1 MVVGW
6 SSNGLEV
13 RISKRSPNQNLIVSG
28 QSGSGKSIRLEN
40 IKEECIKSGGTV
52 IDFDID
58 GTHPAIEGKDTNVIS
73 AKEDGL
79 NLPILDTS
87 RIASG
92 FESEANFL
100 AYTVE
105 MFSNAIPLGIR
116 QQGALREAIKY
127 AAEKRNEYAN
137 DMEAIAEGLQY
148 EGTGFAMTVHEKLW
162 GLLNCGIFRK
172 SSKAFQKGKINIL
185 SLKGI
190 NPSQQRAIAEIFLSC
205 IWREIRTQH
214 LSFDSLTLVIDEFQN
229 LSVKKNS
236 TLMEMLR
243 EARKYNVQLVLA
255 TQSLTAF
262 SKETL
267 AAINQAAVRIYFRP
281 SKYDKKRVAEEID
294 SNNPGPWMIK
304 LEKLDVGKSVV
315 TGDLCMNGREFS
327 GPVILRSN
335 FKPEATKFDTRSQLI
350 HRKF

>member
-6 SSNGLEV
+6 LSNGIEV
-13 RISKRSPNQNLIVSG
+13 RISKKSPNQGIVISG
-28 QSGSGKSIRLEN
+28 QSGSGKSSRIEN
-40 IKEECIKSGGTV
+40 IKAECVKEGGTV
-52 IDFDID
+52 IDLDID
-58 GTHPAIEGKDTNVIS
+58 GTHPALEDRDVNVIS
-73 AKEDGL
+73 AREDGL
-79 NLPILDTS
+79 NLPILDTF
-87 RIASG
+87 RVESG

-100 AYTVE
+100 TYTVE

-116 QQGALREAIKY
+116 QQGALREAVKF
-127 AAEKRNEYAN
+127 AAENRDKYSN
-137 DMEAIAEGLQY
+137 DMEAIAAGLQY

-185 SLKGI
+185 SLQGI
-190 NPSQQRAIAEIFLSC
+190 NPSQQRAVAEIFISYM
-205 IWREIRTQH
+205 WREIRAQH
-214 LSFDSLTLVIDEFQN
+214 LGFDSLTLVIDEFQN
-229 LSVKKNS
+229 LSFKKNS

-243 EARKYNVQLVLA
+243 EARKYGVQLVLA
-255 TQSLTAF
+255 TQSLATF

-267 AAINQAAVRIYFRP
+267 AAINQAAVRVYFRP

-294 SNNPGPWMIK
+294 PNNPGTWMIK
-304 LEKLDVGKSVV
+304 LEKLAVGRSVV

-327 GPVILRSN
+327 GPVILSSN
-335 FKPEATKFDTRSQLI
+335 FKPEATKSDTRSQLI